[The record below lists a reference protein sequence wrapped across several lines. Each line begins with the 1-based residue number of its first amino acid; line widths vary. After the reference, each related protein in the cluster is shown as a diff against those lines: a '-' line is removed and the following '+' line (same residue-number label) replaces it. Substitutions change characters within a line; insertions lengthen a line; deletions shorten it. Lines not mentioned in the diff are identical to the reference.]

1 MLEKADPPN
10 IQDGYCMSVAYAC
23 LLDVIRSISLVVQ
36 NTPLNIGNENSTQ
49 LDGCPNEPTP
59 IDDDSFSIQLVNSSW
74 CGLLA
79 ALTLLLE
86 ARYKT
91 YILSMAF

>member
-1 MLEKADPPN
+1 MLDKTDPPA

-36 NTPLNIGNENSTQ
+36 NTPSGATSDPLASSDR
-49 LDGCPNEPTP
+49 LPNEKGAA
-59 IDDDSFSIQLVNSSW
+59 DDDSFSIQLVNSSW

-86 ARYKT
+86 AR
-91 YILSMAF
+91 